1 MRKYSWKE
9 LFVNSYGELR
19 HAGTMTVCALMGA
32 AAIVLG
38 SLSIYVTDT
47 IRIGFSGIPNQIV
60 HYLFGPVTG
69 SLFAGAMDILKY
81 LIKPSGAFF
90 PGFTLV
96 TMAAGLIYGCF
107 FYKKPI
113 TFGRVLAAHLAV
125 ALVCNVIL
133 NTACLSVLYGKGMGV
148 LLPPRL
154 VKNLIMCPIDSVIFY
169 HVARALDA
177 AGVFRAI
184 KRKGASA

>member
-9 LFVNSYGELR
+9 LFASSYGELR
-19 HAGTMTVCALMGA
+19 HARTMTVCALMGA

-154 VKNLIMCPIDSVIFY
+154 VKNLIMWPIDSFIFY

-177 AGVFRAI
+177 AGVFRAL
-184 KRKGASA
+184 KRNGASA

>member
-1 MRKYSWKE
+1 MRKYGWRE
-9 LFVNSYGELR
+9 LFASSCGELR

-107 FYKKPI
+107 FYKRPI

>member
-1 MRKYSWKE
+1 MRKWNERFTSSYRE
-9 LFVNSYGELR
+9 LK
-19 HAGTMTVCALMGA
+19 HARTVTVCALMGA

-47 IRIGFSGIPNQIV
+47 IRIGFSGITNKIV

-69 SLFAGAMDILKY
+69 SLFAGTMDVLKY
-81 LIKPSGAFF
+81 LVKPSGPFF

-107 FYKKPI
+107 FYKR
-113 TFGRVLAAHLAV
+113 TLSFGRVLAAHLTV
-125 ALVCNVIL
+125 SLVCNVFL
-133 NTACLSVLYGKGMGV
+133 NTACLSFLYGKGMAV

-154 VKNLIMCPIDSVIFY
+154 VKNLIMWPIDSIIFY
-169 HVARALDA
+169 HVAKALDM
-177 AGVFRAI
+177 AGVFRAL
-184 KRKGASA
+184 RGNRASA